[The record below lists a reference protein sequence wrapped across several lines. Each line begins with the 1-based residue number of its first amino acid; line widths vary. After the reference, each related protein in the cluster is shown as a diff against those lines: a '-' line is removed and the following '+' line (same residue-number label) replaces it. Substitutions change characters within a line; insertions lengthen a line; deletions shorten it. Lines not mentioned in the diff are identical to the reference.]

1 MTTEAA
7 ASMGF
12 LAGVTISAMLYV
24 ILCLFA
30 YYREMF
36 TKIEEIYQTAKAE
49 VEKENNGNEEKTGGA
64 A

>member
-7 ASMGF
+7 VSMGF
-12 LAGVTISAMLYV
+12 IAGVAISGLLYV

-36 TKIEEIYQTAKAE
+36 TKLEEIYETAKAE
-49 VEKENNGNEEKTGGA
+49 VEKENNGNEKETGSA